1 MLKKI
6 IITDWRLC
14 GSDHQSFSV
23 VRMSAS
29 CGPYLGRGEGW
40 PVCVLGTTI
49 PRTRWSW
56 SRMRLQ
62 IWVIQSWKMIF
73 VTFMKPRFLNFKGYY
88 VDLSANINSRRSVES
103 SENFSGNLTNNCG
116 ENYFPWLQCDLLFRS
131 GINLAFWTLI
141 TLAVYGMRPIFLSF
155 LAWKLPLEWL
165 REPFSKLSGL
175 FITKSK
181 KLSTLMTGKI
191 FP

>member
-116 ENYFPWLQCDLLFRS
+116 ENYLLLKCVFGIYWFFWVIYPFFSIIVVFRFFWFISFIILFR
-131 GINLAFWTLI
+131 
-141 TLAVYGMRPIFLSF
+141 
-155 LAWKLPLEWL
+155 KLP
-165 REPFSKLSGL
+165 
-175 FITKSK
+175 
-181 KLSTLMTGKI
+181 
-191 FP
+191 